1 MDAIDVLNI
10 ALERGIVE
18 LRCKADK
25 VLSIFEGCSHFSRT
39 TDLYEIV
46 SKLEESNE
54 IKVYDKLKLYALC
67 GG

>member
-10 ALERGIVE
+10 ALESGIIE
-18 LRCKADK
+18 LKCRADR
-25 VLSIFEGCSHFSRT
+25 VLSIFESCPHLSRT

-46 SKLEESNE
+46 NKLEESNE